1 MKVSAIVIAAGLG
14 TRMKSELPKVL
25 HPLCGQP
32 LLMYVLDTLFEAKVS
47 KIVVVVNHRKEAV
60 IAALRDRYGIPKK
73 QHQKKP
79 PFIVVDQKKPLGTAH
94 AVLVAERYFKDA
106 ETTVAILNGD
116 NPSLRPETVKNFF
129 DFHIKNGADLTVASA
144 MLDEKIPYGR
154 IVKNSDGE
162 LLKIVE
168 AREADPEQLKIREMN
183 VGLYCASSAPLFS
196 ALKKITPD
204 NAKKEYYLTDLIP
217 LMGKKAVYLIENEVE
232 ALGINDRYE
241 LSQKE
246 RYLRD
251 QINKAWMLK
260 GVTMIDP
267 QTTYI
272 SPQAGL
278 GTDVVLYPQVH
289 IEGKS
294 VIGKGTTIGVGA
306 IVRDSQIGGGA
317 TIKSYSII
325 EESRVDDG
333 AVVGPFARIRPESHL
348 KKGSRVGSFVELKKT
363 ILGEKSKANHLTYLG
378 DAEIGKEVNVG
389 CGVITCNYDGN
400 LRYDGKAKTKIGD
413 HSFIGSDVQLVAPVT
428 LKEGAYVASGSTV
441 TEDVPKDSL
450 VISRVP
456 QVTKKGYMKKMWARA
471 KKRGK

>member
-1 MKVSAIVIAAGLG
+1 
-14 TRMKSELPKVL
+14 
-25 HPLCGQP
+25 
-32 LLMYVLDTLFEAKVS
+32 MYVLDTLLEAKVS

-60 IAALRDRYGIPKK
+60 IAALRDRYGLKNG
-73 QHQKKP
+73 

-94 AVLVAERYFKDA
+94 AVLVTERHFKDA

-116 NPSLRPETVKNFF
+116 NPLLCSETIKNFF
-129 DFHIKNGADLTVASA
+129 DFHIKNGADLTVATA
-144 MLDEKIPYGR
+144 LLDEKIPYGR
-154 IVKNSDGE
+154 IVKNSNGD
-162 LLKIVE
+162 LLKIIE
-168 AREADPEQLKIREMN
+168 AGEATPEQLKIREMN
-183 VGLYCASSAPLFS
+183 VGLYCASSVPLFS

-204 NAKKEYYLTDLIP
+204 NTKKEYYLTDLIP
-217 LMGKKAVYLIENEVE
+217 LMEKKGVYLIENEVE

-246 RYLRD
+246 SYLRD
-251 QINKAWMLK
+251 QINKGWMLK

-267 QTTYI
+267 KTTYI
-272 SPQAGL
+272 SPQATL
-278 GTDVVLYPQVH
+278 AEDVVLYPQVH

-306 IVRDSQIGGGA
+306 IIRDCQMGA
-317 TIKSYSII
+317 NVTIKSYSVV
-325 EESRVDDG
+325 EESRIDDG
-333 AVVGPFARIRPESHL
+333 AIVGPFARIRPERHL

-363 ILGEKSKANHLTYLG
+363 TLGEESKANHLTYLG
-378 DAEIGKEVNVG
+378 DAEIGKDVNVG

-400 LRYDGKAKTKIGD
+400 LRYEGKAKTKIGD
-413 HSFIGSDVQLVAPVT
+413 HSFIGSDTQLVAPVT

-471 KKRGK
+471 KKRGKK

>member
-1 MKVSAIVIAAGLG
+1 MKISAIVMAAGLG
-14 TRMKSELPKVL
+14 TRMKSEIPKIL

-32 LLMYVLDTLFEAKVS
+32 ILMHVLDTLLEMKIS
-47 KIVVVVNHRKEAV
+47 QIVVVVNHRKEAV
-60 IAALRDRYGIPKK
+60 RDAIVNQYGKK
-73 QHQKKP
+73 NP
-79 PFIVVDQKKPLGTAH
+79 LVIVDQGKPLGTAH
-94 AVLVAERYFKDA
+94 AVLVTERYVKDT

-116 NPSLRPETVKNFF
+116 NPLLRVQTIKNFI
-129 DFHIKNGADLTVASA
+129 DFHIKNGNDLTVASA
-144 MLDEKIPYGR
+144 MLDENVPYGR
-154 IVKNSDGE
+154 IVKNSDGG
-162 LLKIVE
+162 LLKIIE
-168 AREADPEQLKIREMN
+168 ATEATPEQLKIREMN
-183 VGLYCASSAPLFS
+183 VGLYCASSGPLFS
-196 ALKKITPD
+196 ALKKITPN

-217 LMGKKAVYLIENEVE
+217 LMEKRGVFLIENEIE

-272 SPQAGL
+272 SPQAAL
-278 GTDVVLYPQVH
+278 AQDVVLYPQVH

-306 IVRDSQIGGGA
+306 IIRDCQIEA
-317 TIKSYSII
+317 NVTIKSYSVV
-325 EESRVDDG
+325 EGSRVDDG
-333 AVVGPFARIRPESHL
+333 AIVGPFARIRPESHL

-363 ILGEKSKANHLTYLG
+363 TLGEESKANHLTYLG
-378 DAEIGKEVNVG
+378 DAEIGKDVNVG
-389 CGVITCNYDGN
+389 CGVITCNYDGD
-400 LRYDGKAKTKIGD
+400 LRYEGKAKTKIGD
-413 HSFIGSDVQLVAPVT
+413 HSFIGSDTQLVAPVT

-441 TEDVPKDSL
+441 TEDVPRDSL

-471 KKRGK
+471 QKRGKK

>member
-1 MKVSAIVIAAGLG
+1 
-14 TRMKSELPKVL
+14 
-25 HPLCGQP
+25 
-32 LLMYVLDTLFEAKVS
+32 
-47 KIVVVVNHRKEAV
+47 RKEAV
-60 IAALRDRYGIPKK
+60 IAALRDRYGLKNG
-73 QHQKKP
+73 

-94 AVLVAERYFKDA
+94 AVLVTERHFKDA

-116 NPSLRPETVKNFF
+116 NPLLCSETIKNFF
-129 DFHIKNGADLTVASA
+129 DFHIKNGADLTVATA
-144 MLDEKIPYGR
+144 LLDEKIPYGR
-154 IVKNSDGE
+154 IVKNSNGD
-162 LLKIVE
+162 LLKIIE
-168 AREADPEQLKIREMN
+168 AGEATPEQLKIREMN
-183 VGLYCASSAPLFS
+183 VGLYCASSVPLFS

-204 NAKKEYYLTDLIP
+204 NTKKEYYLTDLIP
-217 LMGKKAVYLIENEVE
+217 LMEKKGVYLIENEVE

-246 RYLRD
+246 SYLRD
-251 QINKAWMLK
+251 QINKGWMLK

-267 QTTYI
+267 KTTYI
-272 SPQAGL
+272 SPQATL
-278 GTDVVLYPQVH
+278 AEDVVLYPQVH

-306 IVRDSQIGGGA
+306 IIRDCQMGA
-317 TIKSYSII
+317 NVTIKSYSVV
-325 EESRVDDG
+325 EESRIDDG
-333 AVVGPFARIRPESHL
+333 AIVGPFARIRPESHL

-363 ILGEKSKANHLTYLG
+363 TLGEESKANHLTYLG
-378 DAEIGKEVNVG
+378 DAEIGKDVNVG

-400 LRYDGKAKTKIGD
+400 LRYEGKAKTKIGD
-413 HSFIGSDVQLVAPVT
+413 HSFIGSDTQLVAPVT

-471 KKRGK
+471 KKRGKK

>member
-1 MKVSAIVIAAGLG
+1 MKISAIVMAAGLG

-32 LLMYVLDTLFEAKVS
+32 ILIYVLETLLELSVPR
-47 KIVVVVNHRKEAV
+47 IVIVVNHRKEAV
-60 IAALRDRYGIPKK
+60 ISAVKQRYGSKS
-73 QHQKKP
+73 
-79 PFIVVDQKKPLGTAH
+79 PFVFVDQKDPLGTAH
-94 AVLVAERYFKDA
+94 AVLVTEKHFRDA
-106 ETTVAILNGD
+106 ETTLAIVTGD
-116 NPSLRPETVKNFF
+116 NPLLRPETVKNFV
-129 DFHIKNGADLTVASA
+129 DFHIKSGADLTVASA
-144 MLDEKIPYGR
+144 ILDEKVPYGR
-154 IVKNSDGE
+154 IVKNSDGD
-162 LLKIVE
+162 LLKIIE
-168 AREADPEQLKIREMN
+168 AAEATPEQLKIREMN
-183 VGLYCASSAPLFS
+183 AGLYCASSRPLFS

-204 NAKKEYYLTDLIP
+204 NTKKEYYLTDLIP
-217 LMGKKAVYLIENEVE
+217 LMEKKGVYLIENEIE

-272 SPQAGL
+272 SPQAML
-278 GTDVVLYPQVH
+278 AQDVVLYPQVH

-306 IVRDSQIGGGA
+306 IIRDCQMGA
-317 TIKSYSII
+317 NVTIKSYSVV
-325 EESRVDDG
+325 EESRIDDG
-333 AVVGPFARIRPESHL
+333 AIVGPFARIRPESHL

-363 ILGEKSKANHLTYLG
+363 TLGEESKANHLTYLG
-378 DAEIGKEVNVG
+378 DAEIGKDVNVG

-400 LRYDGKAKTKIGD
+400 LRYEGKAKTKIGD
-413 HSFIGSDVQLVAPVT
+413 HSFIGSDTQLVAPVT

-471 KKRGK
+471 KKRGKK